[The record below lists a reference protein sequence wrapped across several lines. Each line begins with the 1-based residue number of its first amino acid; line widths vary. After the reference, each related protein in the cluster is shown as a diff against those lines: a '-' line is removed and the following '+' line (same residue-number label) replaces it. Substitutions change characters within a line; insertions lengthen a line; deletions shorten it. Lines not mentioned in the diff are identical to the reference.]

1 MEKKILDLETLTDKE
16 LLNEL
21 ADRILAYE
29 ESGLEMWKWRNERG
43 YSEEDCEES
52 SEWQEW
58 DDLKTEHDDDWCRI
72 RECVRFIKGDETLMQ
87 C

>member
-1 MEKKILDLETLTDKE
+1 MEKEIKDFEKMSAGE

-21 ADRILAYE
+21 TDRILAYE
-29 ESGLEMWKWRNERG
+29 DSGLEMWKWRNERG

-58 DDLKTEHDDDWCRI
+58 DDLKAEHDEDWCRI
-72 RECVRFIKGDETLMQ
+72 RELVRFIKKDDTIWE

>member
-1 MEKKILDLETLTDKE
+1 MEKEIKDFEKMSAEE

-21 ADRILAYE
+21 TDRILTYE
-29 ESGLEMWKWRNERG
+29 DSGLEMWKWRNERG

-58 DDLKTEHDDDWCRI
+58 DDLKAEHDEDWCRI
-72 RECVRFIKGDETLMQ
+72 RELVRFIKKDDTIWE